1 MRQSVTW
8 EWPGRGAF
16 DVVQVALILGR
27 ESRENVLSRHG
38 NMDNTSK

>member
-8 EWPGRGAF
+8 EWPGRGDF
-16 DVVQVALILGR
+16 VVDQVSLILGR
-27 ESRENVLSRHG
+27 ESRENVVSGHG